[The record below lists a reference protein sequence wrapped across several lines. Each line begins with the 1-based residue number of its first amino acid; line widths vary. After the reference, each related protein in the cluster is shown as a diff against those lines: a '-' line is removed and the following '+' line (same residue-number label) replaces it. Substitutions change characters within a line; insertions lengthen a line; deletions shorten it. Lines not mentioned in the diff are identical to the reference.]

1 MTTSDPPGAGSG
13 DPDGDRTNDVV
24 ELSIPV
30 RADLVV
36 LARLTAA
43 TVGSRAGFDVEEIED
58 LRLAVDELCVWLVGD
73 GAGGRLNLS
82 LSFVPGGHEV
92 EVSCIHHPDDP
103 EGEAAAGA
111 GRQSGPPDGL
121 SAAILDALVDEH
133 GRDDCDGERRIW
145 LRKRRPRSGT

>member
-1 MTTSDPPGAGSG
+1 MTTSDPSGPRGG
-13 DPDGDRTNDVV
+13 DPEGDGADDVV

-73 GAGGRLNLS
+73 GAGGRLS
-82 LSFVPGGHEV
+82 LRFVRGGTEV
-92 EVSCIHHPDDP
+92 EVSCVHHPGDSTAV
-103 EGEAAAGA
+103 AAAGDGTPTA
-111 GRQSGPPDGL
+111 PPDGL

-145 LRKRRPRSGT
+145 LRKRRARSGA